1 MVKRGKKA
9 VGGVAKIGMSR
20 CLPSG
25 ARLTV
30 ADNSGA
36 KVVEIIN
43 VVGYH
48 GRLRRLPHAG
58 IADMVIVTCKEGTPK
73 MRRQILRGIVIRQ
86 RKPYRRTSGQWIQF
100 EDNAVVITSET
111 GDPQASEVHG
121 PVAREAAERWPRVAS
136 VASIIV

>member
-1 MVKRGKKA
+1 
-9 VGGVAKIGMSR
+9 MSR
-20 CLPSG
+20 RGGRGRGISVHRICRGLPTG

-36 KVVEIIN
+36 KVVELIAVI
-43 VVGYH
+43 GWQ
-48 GRLRRLPHAG
+48 GRLRRQPAASV
-58 IADMVIVTCKEGTPK
+58 ADMIVVSCKVGSEK
-73 MRRQILRGIVIRQ
+73 MRRQVLRAIIVRQ
-86 RKPYRRTSGQWIQF
+86 RRPFRRISGQWIRF

-111 GDPQASEVHG
+111 GDPQGSEIRG